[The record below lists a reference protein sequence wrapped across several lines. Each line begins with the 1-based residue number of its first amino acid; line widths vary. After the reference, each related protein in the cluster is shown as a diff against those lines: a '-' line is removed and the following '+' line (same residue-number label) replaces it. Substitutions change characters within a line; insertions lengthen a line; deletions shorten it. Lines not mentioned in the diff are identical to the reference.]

1 LYLIYLRY
9 FYLKYQIEDKK
20 YGLTTDTNR
29 EIDLTGE
36 IGTGE
41 KGTEGQGAT
50 TSFKGSWNSPQI
62 HCFHGIERQHQGK
75 KVCSMWAPT

>member
-1 LYLIYLRY
+1 MSNLSKIHLS
-9 FYLKYQIEDKK
+9 KYQIEDKK

>member
-1 LYLIYLRY
+1 MSNLSKIHLS
-9 FYLKYQIEDKK
+9 KYQIEDKK

-41 KGTEGQGAT
+41 KGRGTRSYYFIQ
-50 TSFKGSWNSPQI
+50 SPYV
-62 HCFHGIERQHQGK
+62 R
-75 KVCSMWAPT
+75 

>member
-1 LYLIYLRY
+1 MERR
-9 FYLKYQIEDKK
+9 KRDR
-20 YGLTTDTNR
+20 GS
-29 EIDLTGE
+29 
-36 IGTGE
+36 
-41 KGTEGQGAT
+41 EGQGAT